1 MPLTMWFLSRR
12 MNIAG
17 AVAIWMVIIYMML
30 TPELFDR
37 IDRIVIDRVRYG
49 QFKMERGDLDDRIFP
64 WKELLIVG
72 LYLPVNLAIYGFCR
86 GMRRRYR
93 VSHQLCA
100 ECGHEIEGFHGH
112 CPGCG
117 VRIGPDRANM
127 VYVLRG

>member
-1 MPLTMWFLSRR
+1 
-12 MNIAG
+12 
-17 AVAIWMVIIYMML
+17 AVAIWMVLIYMML

-37 IDRIVIDRVRYG
+37 IDQILIDRVRYG
-49 QFKMERGDLDDRIFP
+49 QFKMQRGDLDDRIFP

-72 LYLPVNLAIYGFCR
+72 LYLPVSFAGYGFWR
-86 GMRRRYR
+86 GIRRRDR
-93 VSHQLCA
+93 VSAQLGA
-100 ECGHEIEGFHGH
+100 ECGPVIEDFHGH